1 MTERPQCSIV
11 QTVGCVGDGWGSTLR
26 STGRWA
32 RGLLLVALL
41 GAFAGVACDSED
53 GDEIVVSAASS
64 LTDAFTELAEAFEQE
79 HGAAVSLNFGSSS
92 SLAVQL
98 VEGAP
103 AHVFA
108 SANAAQMDV
117 VVDAGLAQDAAV
129 LARNEIVV
137 VTPAGRGLIEGF
149 EDLASDGVRLALA
162 GPDVPVGAYAR
173 EAIDAANEA
182 LGGAFA
188 GRVLANVVSE
198 EANVRAVLTKVE
210 LGEVDAG
217 IVYATDA
224 AAAGDV
230 VEAYRVPKEFAPPA
244 EYFIATLADAPDAA
258 QEFVEFVLSE
268 DGQAILERHGFT
280 PAGG

>member
-1 MTERPQCSIV
+1 MTELPKCSIV
-11 QTVGCVGDGWGSTLR
+11 QTVGCAGDGWGSTLR

-41 GAFAGVACDSED
+41 AALAGTACASED

-64 LTDAFTELAEAFEQE
+64 LTDAFTELAEAFERE
-79 HGAAVSLNFGSSS
+79 HDATISLNFGSSS

-108 SANAAQMDV
+108 SANRQQMDV
-117 VVDAGLAQDAAV
+117 VVEAGLTEDPAV

-137 VTPAGRGLIEGF
+137 VTPADLGLIEGF
-149 EDLASDGVRLALA
+149 EDLASDGVRLVLA

-173 EAIDAANEA
+173 QAIDAANEA
-182 LGGAFA
+182 MGGAFE

-224 AAAGDV
+224 AVAGDA
-230 VEAYRVPKEFAPPA
+230 VEAYRVPTEFAPPA
-244 EYFIATLADAPDAA
+244 EYFIAALADSPDAA

-268 DGQAILERHGFT
+268 EGQAILERHGFT

>member
-1 MTERPQCSIV
+1 M
-11 QTVGCVGDGWGSTLR
+11 GD
-26 STGRWA
+26 TGRRA

-41 GAFAGVACDSED
+41 AAFVGVACASED
-53 GDEIVVSAASS
+53 GEEIVVSAASS
-64 LTDAFTELAEAFEQE
+64 LTDVFTDLAEAFEQE

-108 SANAAQMDV
+108 SANAEQMDV
-117 VVDAGLAQDAAV
+117 VVDEGLAEDPAV
-129 LARNEIVV
+129 FARNEIVV
-137 VTPAGRGLIEGF
+137 VTPADRGLIEGF
-149 EDLASDGVRLALA
+149 EDLSSDGVRLVLA
-162 GPDVPVGAYAR
+162 GPDVPIGAYSR
-173 EAIDAANEA
+173 EAIASANEA
-182 LGGAFA
+182 LGGAFE
-188 GRVLANVVSE
+188 GRVLDNVVSE

-210 LGEVDAG
+210 LGEADAG

-224 AAAGDV
+224 AVAGDA

-244 EYFIATLADAPDAA
+244 EYLIAPLVDAPDAA
-258 QEFVEFVLSE
+258 QAFVEFMLSE
-268 DGQAILERHGFT
+268 PGQAIIERHGFT